1 MICSDC
7 NIHLPRLAQ
16 VCKGPVA
23 WHVGRMNGGPVIKE
37 SRREQ
42 KRRDTHL
49 RIAEEGLRLFDR
61 NGYDA
66 TTLEEVASAAGVS
79 ARTLFHYFRTKYDVL
94 EFWHDR
100 GFEQALRPAILA
112 AAVEHGPLHAVR
124 TCLIGLVPC
133 YETDRLVI
141 VDRIWHSTDTLRA
154 DKQMIYFQ
162 MEETVFAALREKWPQ
177 PEQRASLRIV
187 AMVSVGALRLAME
200 ARRHGSKSRALA
212 DHLRDNF
219 TLLDDQV
226 ESNGRESCQT
236 S

>member
-1 MICSDC
+1 
-7 NIHLPRLAQ
+7 
-16 VCKGPVA
+16 
-23 WHVGRMNGGPVIKE
+23 MNGGPAVEE

-61 NGYDA
+61 DGYDA

-79 ARTLFHYFRTKYDVL
+79 ARTLFHYFRTKHDIL

-112 AAVEHGPLHAVR
+112 APVEHGPLHAVQA
-124 TCLIGLVPC
+124 CLLELVPR
-133 YETDRLVI
+133 YETDRLVT
-141 VDRIWHSTDTLRA
+141 VDRIWHSTDTLHA
-154 DKQMIYFQ
+154 DKQMIYFR
-162 MEETVFAALREKWPQ
+162 MEETVFAALCERWPQ
-177 PEQRASLRIV
+177 PERHPSLRIV

-200 ARRHGSKSRALA
+200 TRRQEKEGRALA

-219 TLLDDQV
+219 ALLDRRL
-226 ESNGRESCQT
+226 EPSGPEGRQKSQLT
-236 S
+236 AVRQR